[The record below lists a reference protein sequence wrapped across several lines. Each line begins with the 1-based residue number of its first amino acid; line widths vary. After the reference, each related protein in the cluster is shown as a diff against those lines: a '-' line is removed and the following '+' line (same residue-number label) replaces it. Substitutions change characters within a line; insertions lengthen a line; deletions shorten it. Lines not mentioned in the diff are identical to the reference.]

1 MRIDTYVVRFGNHWL
16 QTDAMQTRITWVADL
31 AAASVH
37 DRDWA
42 NQFAGEQRAHGRT
55 VYVYRQT
62 DAWEQAEAERNEV
75 LRRVYVEAFR
85 TALQPLCPQAC
96 ENIPGVGNPP
106 YAFVV
111 DKYFAEKV
119 PAVDGAARFA
129 AAYAGGP
136 TRTSSTGYDE
146 IIYVT
151 PVGNVMIH
159 VADGDKVIHL
169 YADKDVWEWYGDEM
183 GEYVPSRN
191 SLFYDALDPVKTAE
205 YVRQEFDHAVAEV
218 G

>member
-16 QTDAMQTRITWVADL
+16 QTDAMQTRVAWVNDL

-42 NQFAGEQRAHGRT
+42 NQFVGEQRANGRT
-55 VYVYRQT
+55 AHVYRQI

-75 LRRVYVEAFR
+75 LRRAYAEAFR
-85 TALQPLCPQAC
+85 TALHPLCPTAC

-119 PAVDGAARFA
+119 PAAEAAARFA
-129 AAYAGGP
+129 GAYAGRPG
-136 TRTSSTGYDE
+136 RTSGTGYDE

-151 PVGNVMIH
+151 PVGNVMVH

-169 YADKDVWEWYGDEM
+169 YADPDVWERYGEEM

-205 YVRQEFDHAVAEV
+205 YVRREFDCGVKEAD
-218 G
+218 